1 MRVFC
6 LEEMLHCDGRL
17 EEVRFV
23 EFPFEKYGET
33 AEIAVGQEKVKVW
46 KEPFMTPCG
55 EIYIW
60 VTEHYDL
67 LKIAESA
74 V

>member
-6 LEEMLHCDGRL
+6 SNELSYCDGRL

-23 EFPFEKYGET
+23 EFPYEKYGET
-33 AEIAVGQEKVKVW
+33 AEITVNNEKVKIW

-67 LKIAESA
+67 LKMAEDAS
-74 V
+74 